1 MWLAGAHVMR
11 RAGVWMM
18 TGLAVVGCLLRF
30 DGGTMSRFLL
40 TAWPVALMECLSCVA
55 CCSEPLMLVGW
66 RHGAA
71 TGTGQART
79 NSTAGRDDRFLDGDE
94 DRRGCVEEEL
104 EENDAW

>member
-1 MWLAGAHVMR
+1 
-11 RAGVWMM
+11 
-18 TGLAVVGCLLRF
+18 
-30 DGGTMSRFLL
+30 
-40 TAWPVALMECLSCVA
+40 
-55 CCSEPLMLVGW
+55 MLVGW